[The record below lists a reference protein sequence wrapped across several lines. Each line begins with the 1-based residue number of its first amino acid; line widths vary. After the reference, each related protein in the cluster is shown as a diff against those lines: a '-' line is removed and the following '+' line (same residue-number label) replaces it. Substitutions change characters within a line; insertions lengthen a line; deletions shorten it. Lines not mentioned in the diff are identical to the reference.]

1 MDTRFN
7 FLDSPTRSLTEMEF
21 LRPGCAKQTWEDAL
35 LRSQEPK
42 LDTLEKL
49 AHSFASPLHHV
60 RPSPVEKSVLDAGQE
75 NALDLRTEIS
85 SERRSENVPALEFL
99 KVFTASEPSSSS
111 ALHKSAGPGVA
122 RVERDQ
128 LEDGSISVSEYD
140 ASGKLIRGW
149 VSPTGEMPAMMA
161 KAILPDRIFGAHGPA
176 PERVLLPSIFSRREV
191 A

>member
-35 LRSQEPK
+35 LPTQAPK
-42 LDTLEKL
+42 LDSLEKL
-49 AHSFASPLHHV
+49 AISFGNVRYLPLT
-60 RPSPVEKSVLDAGQE
+60 PVEKSILSRENDLDKA
-75 NALDLRTEIS
+75 TEIS
-85 SERRSENVPALEFL
+85 SARRVEGIPVSEFL
-99 KVFTASEPSSSS
+99 KVFTDSAPSSSS
-111 ALHKSAGPGVA
+111 ALHKRADSHKPH

-128 LEDGSISVSEYD
+128 LADGSISVSEYD